1 MREAQLDW
9 RAREPPGTVPRLGE
23 TRALS
28 PRGSAGCSFC
38 AIEYGGGAYWGK
50 NPGMGKACWKPFA
63 GAGGGETGVEGG
75 PQKPRLPLQ

>member
-1 MREAQLDW
+1 MEGKGASGDGAEGIVTAW
-9 RAREPPGTVPRLGE
+9 LGWM
-23 TRALS
+23 
-28 PRGSAGCSFC
+28 FC

-50 NPGMGKACWKPFA
+50 NPGMGMACWKPFA